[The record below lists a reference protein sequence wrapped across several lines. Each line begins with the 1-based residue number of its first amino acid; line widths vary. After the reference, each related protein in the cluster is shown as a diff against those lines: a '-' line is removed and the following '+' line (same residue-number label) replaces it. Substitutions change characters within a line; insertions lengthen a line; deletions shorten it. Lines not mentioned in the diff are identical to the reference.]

1 MVAIFSGAG
10 TGLERGSGNVVGAA
24 GTVGVAGNGR
34 AGEQIL
40 LNAATGNLVISQ
52 RDEFL
57 VGRGP
62 DAAVSRTYNSLGDL
76 SDDNGDNW
84 RLGGQSHLTMV
95 AGAVNQTGSIL
106 RRHMADGSKVDY
118 AWNGTAYLSTE
129 GAGAYDTLTRAA
141 GGWHWTDG
149 DTRTVAYFEDHGPIA
164 RLRWIDDTSA
174 NRVTYGYTGDRLT
187 SITTNEGSVVEY
199 GWTGNN
205 VTEVR
210 ASYTDLKTGQRLTQT
225 RTRYVYDAANRLAS
239 VTTDLSPLDRSVAD
253 GDVYTTA
260 YTYHDTSR
268 RIATVTQTDGSRMS
282 FAYDAQGRVTGMTQA
297 VSGTVARTTTIA
309 YGNGTTSV
317 TDASGQ
323 VTTLEYNGD
332 GTLKTIV
339 APSTSSGPQATRFT
353 YNVRGDVTSVT
364 DAAGRVTRFVHD
376 DRGNMVTSLDAD
388 GSVTQRTYSAT
399 NQLLTETRDANR
411 IRNADMLGTAGWIIG
426 YSPHGIAGSL
436 YSGVHYDIPFVKA
449 EFTATAA
456 GQVFS
461 IATGTD
467 DWFPTVPGERLAI
480 EIGVEP
486 QGPVSH
492 VSLALF
498 WRDAN
503 GNTIGSADVIS
514 RNGPQPYDTR
524 IGGFVDVPAGAVS
537 ARLETYLATSGAGTG
552 ALALTRPTVTR
563 ALAGQVAMP
572 AFGAVAGGGRP
583 ATTRYA
589 YDSLSRLRYMIDAE
603 GGVTEYRYDGVG
615 NLAWTIAYTESR
627 YDGAALGPTGA
638 PTEAQMDAWGN
649 TADRRAV
656 QATHTLYDARG
667 NVSEQ
672 IGYAGFDANGNAIG
686 GAGQSRTV
694 FTYDHAGQLLS
705 RSVVVAE
712 DGLSP
717 DQGLSR
723 YVLEPGGRGGGET
736 LAKTYT
742 LNPAVRRTAIDADF
756 IRLDSWDGEPL
767 HVFINGTKAFSFTPR
782 TFYDVGTTSL
792 IGDSESGQWSVGGVH
807 GTWSMVSTG
816 AERHL
821 GGNQYATDLV
831 YRLHIEA
838 DGAGASIKLGFGSG
852 LDEARDNEAVAI
864 DNVVVTQ
871 DAQFDDFE
879 NGRAVGWVQNGAPA
893 AVLLPQRGAA
903 GGLNM
908 AVGRLGGTGD
918 AEALSKTFRLNPT
931 QGKADIAFDIAA
943 LDTWDAETMQVYLNG
958 SSVFSF
964 TPGYSATAPGRTG
977 TFAINGLYGRYTI
990 TRVGGEGDITGDLG
1004 TWDQIYTVRIEVE
1017 GVGDSVRLGFGTNL
1031 NGPTWDEALAIDNVR
1046 VGQSA
1051 VVDRFEG
1058 AFPSGWISQSQ
1069 SVPVTSNDGTLGSY
1083 LGRIGGTPGGAE
1095 SIAKTFALDPKLGK
1109 TIVEFDFL
1117 KIDSWDQE
1125 WFKVYLNGT
1134 EAFTYT
1140 PPHYGQPFV
1149 GASGSFAFGGM
1160 TGRYTVAVASNGVA
1174 MSQDGWSD
1182 GVFRVWMEIDNPGSA
1197 LTIGFGAALD
1207 EPLDNES
1214 LGIDNL
1220 SVVQIADSID
1230 RFESGDAAGW
1240 TVGGGQAASIGAP
1253 EWPFTNFLG
1262 RFGASGNAQAV
1273 SKTFA
1278 LNPQHSRTSID
1289 FDFLKIDTWDG
1300 ESFNVHL
1307 NGAIAFS
1314 FQPLF
1319 AAGQG
1324 LNGASGTFAVGA
1336 ISGRYN
1342 IVAAA
1347 PNEPAAKRIYHVH
1360 MEVDGAG
1367 GTVTLGFG
1375 STLDQAAAD
1384 EAFGVDNVRVVQM
1397 PGTMYDDFET
1407 SHIGGWAM
1415 ADGSTPWLNGPTSSE
1430 EGGYSRFLGR
1440 IGGSGGAETL
1450 FKNYAIDPARRRT
1463 TVEFDFLKIDSW
1475 DGEEL
1480 IVFVQGT
1487 AAFRFQPETYAGGHD
1502 AASGGIV
1509 LSDTLRGSYTITSL
1523 GNDMAAPGMDPAYGE
1538 RVYRVRFDID
1548 GAGGNLR
1555 IGFGSTLNEDVW
1567 NEAYGI
1573 DNVRVT
1579 QPTEDS
1585 FDQGQAP
1592 GWFVP
1597 TGYAEI
1603 GGTPRA
1609 TEAQLPMRETFVYD
1623 GMGRLIASTDLN
1635 GGATRIVFD
1644 DAASRTII
1652 TSGNGLTRTSTYTL
1666 AGELIASSEAG
1677 AFVVSGTSTFTYDAV
1692 GYPRM
1697 QTDASGR
1704 STFWLYDKGGR
1715 KVAEVGHNGELVEY
1729 TYDVNNRVLATI
1741 LYAERATAAQ
1751 IALLTD
1757 SQSRPAIGDI
1767 RPVFG
1772 NRDEWTWT
1780 VYDAAGRVT
1789 GITNRRGEV
1798 VEFEYDANGQ
1808 LALTRSY
1815 ANRLDINTVGTFF
1828 SAPVLKVVRPG
1839 ASAADIVSR
1848 NFYDRDGRLVGMLDG
1863 AGYLTTVVYDAAG
1876 RKTDEV
1882 AHANVTASNL
1892 RANGSLA
1899 QLIASVG
1906 TVADD
1911 RQSRFVYD
1919 VQGRLRFA
1927 LDALNY
1933 VTEYRYDNGGN
1944 AGGGVVQAIRYGGT
1958 IPGIR
1963 YTVETASQAVAAAA
1977 LGSNVNTRSDFKVY
1991 DRAGR
1996 VAYTIDP
2003 AGAVVGYR
2011 YDTEGRV
2018 VRETRFAA
2026 TLAMAAAPSRAS
2038 MDLWAQATPS
2048 PDDRT
2053 TRTFYDARG
2062 QVRFS
2067 VDAEGYV
2074 TGYEYDASGRT
2085 TRTVQWD
2092 AKIAL
2097 TDGATTATIGGLVG
2111 SGASETRFLYDPMG
2125 RLTMTIDPLGVR
2137 SKLLYNNLGRV
2148 EFAIDAADTAD
2159 ESRTRYQYDSAGRK
2173 IAETR
2178 AFGWGEQA
2186 TTSYSYDAFGN
2197 LRSFTDPNGNVTTR
2211 TYDRL
2216 GRMTTETN
2224 ALNGVM
2230 HYAYTAFGELAIE
2243 TDQRGNATYRH
2254 YDRRGLL
2261 VAVRDAENYVTET
2274 SYTAFGQVMSVTRR
2288 ERPTTVAPG
2297 AWPGV
2302 AADTGDATTAFE
2314 YDRAGRV
2321 VRTVDAEGFTER
2333 QWYDAFGNLRQVL
2346 NKVGGVTLN
2355 RYDRRGQLIS
2365 QVAPNGSSN
2374 SAGDVIV
2381 RGTDATRFDPTYYGT
2396 VNPDLTG
2403 LSAADLEYHWLNH
2416 GRYEGR
2422 NPNAFFN
2429 TSFYTSTYPDV
2440 VASGQNPLTHFALW
2454 GMNEGRLPA
2463 STFSTGNVSETGGV
2477 MTQFDY
2483 DARGNRT
2490 RMIEAAGLAEAR
2502 VTTYVYDRTD
2512 RLVETHLPEV
2522 TVLLADF
2529 IGSSTVTPVEYYTY
2543 DRRGNVIQTVA
2554 ANGARTLSYYDAL
2567 NRKVAEIGA
2576 TGTFRQFQ
2584 YDASGN
2590 LTHSRTWATPVALPG
2605 WAGGAPPA
2613 APAGTVRETTYT
2625 YDALHRMVG
2634 DRVSNVI
2641 GGWWDGVRHQR
2652 FQGAVGNNYVYDATG
2667 NLIEETNGRG
2677 HTVRHGYDRLGRRV
2691 RTVDAEGF
2699 TTSWV
2704 HDADGNVVRERRWA
2718 TKGAQVE
2725 AAGWQTEV
2733 PAPPHD
2739 DRITSFTYDR
2749 MGRRLSE
2756 TRLNVLT
2763 FSLDANG
2770 NFLAP
2775 DGQYVS
2781 AAVTYSYN
2789 ALGQVVRK
2797 TESTGDYTDFA
2808 YDRSGRMVAET
2819 RSAFVD
2825 SGGNTLAP
2833 VLRYGYDAL
2842 GNLVRTTQGAN
2853 VGGDERVTRHLYDT
2867 AGRMTLSFD
2876 ASGGATDYTY
2886 DIGGNVVRQAYTRF
2900 DADLTTSYF
2909 EAILTVRDILG
2920 RPVEQSIGRWVDNN
2934 HWVKGDAQRT
2944 EYNAFGEV
2952 SRRGIN
2958 GFQEEYAYDNAG
2970 QVWRSN
2976 AGDGVWR
2983 YYLHDGAG
2991 NTILTIEGEGADI
3004 AGLTLDQALAL
3015 VAAPAGSSE
3024 PYPFVD
3030 GVNVTINFFTAT
3042 GQQYGSFQPQ
3052 RERSATER
3060 QDLWTSREI
3069 NAFGEVTRE
3078 TDLAGGWTFFKYN
3091 TMGRLIAKTLP
3102 TISVTNEQGVT
3113 SNVTPVERYF
3123 NDISGRLIGVED
3135 ANGSRTRRSY
3145 MAGTGYGG
3153 TAGLVASEWHA
3164 DGGTVSNGYNRF
3176 GDLTR
3181 VTDEIGRA
3189 TTMAYDAMGRLI
3201 QTIRPSGAWDGW
3213 SYDILGQRTRHWTSY
3228 APSDVERTGYDMQG
3242 RIVSHVAVGG
3252 DTTTTSYSWQG
3263 SLATTGMGTFGGWIA
3278 TKTVANQRT
3287 SVEET
3292 DMFGRRTR
3300 TVDLGGRTT
3309 WLSYDRAGR
3318 MTGSTGAQT
3327 LTYSYY
3333 NTGRMNTVSTT
3344 VGTVG
3349 SGNWSR
3355 ITTTNR
3361 YDAAGNLLGQKTV
3374 DEGAAHQAGGRV
3386 TQDATA
3392 TYDVMGRM
3400 TGWAESGVGTAPAA
3414 SIAYSYDAVGN
3425 IRRSYAQFRSLDAT
3439 GAASSYINLQDYW
3452 YRYDA
3457 MNRVVTAKGQL
3468 LDGTVQRGYDGTD
3481 LQYDAAGQRVRS
3493 ISSINATAMVQNPNY
3508 GGPYQYQ
3515 RVTENQIGSENQI
3528 GVGGDPRLIEVPYRQ
3543 EQFEQYDYSLDGNL
3557 YQVHVAKG
3565 SYEDQGDGKA
3575 IPTAAVGPGVL
3586 RASYDHD
3593 ALGRVTGQTDYLGG
3607 TAGYGRQVTYN
3618 ASGQITTEVVT
3629 QAQRQSSDG
3638 GYDTVRTTN
3647 TTSYGSGAGY
3657 ALGAAV
3663 SVTTESTRNGTT
3675 QPVVTTTNG
3684 YDWYGG
3690 AVLTGTSVTRSG
3702 ATTSSSY
3709 DYDVA
3714 GQLKS
3719 AQIDDGRQRTVTFT
3733 NDLFGQVLRRDETG
3747 PAAGSPHE
3755 VWYRFG
3761 GRQMGYVGN
3770 NGTLDTNYEQSIA
3783 ARTAAPGTGAFR
3795 GGASNYT
3802 PYADFDQSVAPITSY
3817 AQGGGGGSYT
3827 VQAGDTLSGIAQTLW
3842 GDGALWYRLAQA
3854 NGLSGASA
3862 LATGQVLSVPAG
3874 VSKSTHNAG
3883 TFEPYDAAR
3892 IIGDTSPGVAAAPQA
3907 KRNKCGAFGAILM
3920 IAVAVAVTIASSGA
3934 LLALSGSAANIGA
3947 GIGAVLGAG
3956 GATAGAVAT
3965 AGVVGGMIGG
3975 AASQG
3980 VGIALGIQDKFS
3992 WKGVALAGLSAA
4004 VGGSLG
4010 GLGGSGIAGAAIRGV
4025 AGSVLT
4031 QGIAI
4036 ATGLQS
4042 KFDFVGVAVAGVV
4055 GAVGQGIGGD
4065 SQKFGRQ
4072 FGASAASAIAGA
4084 ATRSIL
4090 TGTSFGD
4097 NVKAVLPDVI
4107 ETTIGRLAARSIAG
4121 SGRSGGN
4128 RPAGS
4133 NPISASPETVSDADM
4148 LVPMGEKASALD
4160 AVADGADASPVADVM
4175 GRDAQNPS
4183 RKGTVTVDDM
4193 PVFEGGPVD
4202 GKRTRN
4208 VEYVNEAV
4216 PYTPEVDGR
4225 PLLERDGREMFGYY
4239 QGNPGKN
4246 LSWVDVGSPEQWEQM
4261 RLSQAVNIIIDGGQ
4275 LAALDIANGLLDIP
4289 KGAISGLV
4297 GVANAMLDLRSSDP
4311 TAAIRT
4317 AQRAAS
4323 VRNVISNPSSIVRA
4337 ALEPLRQMF
4346 EEGSVRG
4353 VSSYVGG
4360 AAISAGGVAVVNSVA
4375 SRGIKGVAVEG
4386 RAVEFAAGRQAFTA
4400 DISNVTGKAAT
4411 ARNRA
4416 INAVISEDL
4425 GGLRFTHIPEYSPFI
4440 GHGVAMEGTG
4450 TQIGKQVFNSRS
4462 ALRNTIVH
4470 EELHHRWWSRGV
4482 YGHHPAGSAMETKFY
4497 KTIERYERMRG
4508 W

>member
-24 GTVGVAGNGR
+24 GMVGVAGNGR
-34 AGEQIL
+34 AGEQIQ

-62 DAAVSRTYNSLGDL
+62 DAAVSRTYNSFGDL

-84 RLGGQSHLTMV
+84 RFGGQSHLTMI
-95 AGAVNQTGSIL
+95 AGAINQNGSVL
-106 RRHMADGSKVDY
+106 RRHMADGSTVDY
-118 AWNGTAYLSTE
+118 AWNGATYLSTE
-129 GAGAYDTLTRAA
+129 GTGAYDTLTRSA

-149 DTRTVAYFEDHGPIA
+149 DTRTVAYFEDYGPIA

-210 ASYTDLKTGQRLTQT
+210 ASYTDLTTGQRLTQT

-268 RIATVTQTDGSRMS
+268 RIATVTQTDGSRMT
-282 FAYDAQGRVTGMTQA
+282 FTYDAQGRVTGFAQA
-297 VSGTVARTTTIA
+297 VTGTVSRGTTIA

-332 GTLKTIV
+332 GTLKTII

-376 DRGNMVTSLDAD
+376 DRDNMVTSLDVD

-436 YSGVHYDIPFVKA
+436 YSGVYNDIPFIKSNY
-449 EFTATAA
+449 TATAA

-461 IATGTD
+461 IATGD
-467 DWFPTVPGERLAI
+467 QEWFATVPGERLAI

-492 VSLALF
+492 VSVALF

-603 GGVTEYRYDGVG
+603 GGVTEYRYDSVG
-615 NLAWTIAYTESR
+615 NLAWTIAYTDSR

-638 PTEAQMDAWGN
+638 PTEAQVDAWRG
-649 TADRRAV
+649 TVDLRAV
-656 QATHTLYDARG
+656 QATNTLYDARG

-672 IGYAGFDANGNAIG
+672 IGYAAFNGSGHAV
-686 GAGQSRTV
+686 AGPGMSRTV

-717 DQGLSR
+717 AQGLSR
-723 YVLEPGGRGGGET
+723 YLLEPGACGGGET
-736 LAKTYT
+736 LAKTYA

-756 IRLDSWDGEPL
+756 IRLDSWDAEPL
-767 HVFINGTKAFSFTPR
+767 HVFINGTKAFSFTP
-782 TFYDVGTTSL
+782 TTVFATPVE
-792 IGDSESGQWSVGGVH
+792 GDSASGQWSVGGTH

-821 GGNQYATDLV
+821 GGNADYTDLV
-831 YRLHIEA
+831 YRMHIEA
-838 DGAGASIKLGFGSG
+838 DGAGGSIKLGFGSG
-852 LDEARDNEAVAI
+852 LNEERTNEAIAI

-879 NGRAVGWVQNGAPA
+879 NGRAIGWVQNGAPA
-893 AVLLPQRGAA
+893 SVLLPQRGAA

-918 AEALSKTFRLNPT
+918 AEALSKTFRLNPV
-931 QGKADIAFDIAA
+931 QGKADISFDIAA

-958 SSVFSF
+958 SSIFSF

-977 TFAINGLYGRYTI
+977 TFNINGLYGRYTI
-990 TRVGGEGDITGDLG
+990 SRVGGEGDITGDLG
-1004 TWDQIYTVRIEVE
+1004 TYDQIYTVRIDVE
-1017 GVGDSVRLGFGTNL
+1017 GVGDAVRLGFGTNL

-1046 VGQSA
+1046 VGQPA
-1051 VVDRFEG
+1051 VVDTFEG
-1058 AFPSGWISQSQ
+1058 ASPSGWISQSQ
-1069 SVPVTSNDGTLGSY
+1069 SVPVTTNDGSLGSY

-1149 GASGSFAFGGM
+1149 GANGSFAFGGM

-1197 LTIGFGAALD
+1197 LTIGFGAALN

-1230 RFESGDAAGW
+1230 RFEGGDAAGW
-1240 TVGGGQAASIGAP
+1240 TVGGGQIASIGAP

-1262 RFGASGNAQAV
+1262 KFGASGNAQAV

-1314 FQPLF
+1314 FQPVF

-1324 LNGASGTFAVGA
+1324 QTGASGTFAVGA
-1336 ISGRYN
+1336 ITGRYN
-1342 IVAAA
+1342 VIAT
-1347 PNEPAAKRIYHVH
+1347 PINDQTGKQTYHVH

-1367 GTVTLGFG
+1367 GAVTLGFG

-1415 ADGSTPWLNGPTSSE
+1415 ADGSTPWLAGPDTFE
-1430 EGGYSRFLGR
+1430 DGGYSRFLGR

-1475 DGEEL
+1475 DAEEL
-1480 IVFVQGT
+1480 IVFVQGM

-1502 AASGGIV
+1502 AASGGGII

-1523 GNDMAAPGMDPAYGE
+1523 GSDMVAPGASPDYGE
-1538 RVYRVRFDID
+1538 RVYRVRVDID
-1548 GAGGNLR
+1548 GVGSNLR
-1555 IGFGSTLNEDVW
+1555 IGFGSTLNESVW

-1579 QPTEDS
+1579 QSTDDS

-1597 TGYAEI
+1597 VGYAEV
-1603 GGTPRA
+1603 GGSPRA
-1609 TEAQLPMRETFVYD
+1609 TDAQLPMRETFVYD

-1644 DAASRTII
+1644 DAASRTVL
-1652 TSGNGLTRTSTYTL
+1652 SLSNGLTRTSTYTL

-1677 AFVVSGTSTFTYDAV
+1677 AFVTGGTSTFTYDAV

-1715 KVAEVGHNGELVEY
+1715 KLAEVGHNGELVEY

-1741 LYAERATAAQ
+1741 RYAERATATQ
-1751 IALLTD
+1751 IALLAD
-1757 SQSRPAIGDI
+1757 PQSRPAMVDI

-1772 NRDEWTWT
+1772 SRDDWTWT

-1789 GITNRRGEV
+1789 GVTNRRGEV
-1798 VEFEYDANGQ
+1798 VEFEYDASGQ

-1828 SAPVLKVVRPG
+1828 STPMLKIVRP
-1839 ASAADIVSR
+1839 AVSAADIVSR
-1848 NFYDRDGRLVGMLDG
+1848 NFYDRDGRLVGTLDG
-1863 AGYLTTVVYDAAG
+1863 AGYLRTVVYDAVG
-1876 RKTDEV
+1876 RKIEET
-1882 AHANVTASNL
+1882 AHANVTAAGL

-1899 QLIASVG
+1899 QLLASVG
-1906 TVADD
+1906 TAADD
-1911 RQSRFVYD
+1911 RTSRSVYD
-1919 VQGRLRFA
+1919 AQGRLRFA

-1944 AGGGVVQAIRYGGT
+1944 ANGGVRQTIRYGGT

-1977 LGSNVNTRSDFKVY
+1977 LGSYATTRSDFTVY

-1996 VAYTIDP
+1996 VAYTIDGV
-2003 AGAVVGYR
+2003 GAVVGYQ
-2011 YDTEGRV
+2011 YDAEGRV
-2018 VRETRFAA
+2018 TRETQFAA
-2026 TLAMAAAPSRAS
+2026 TLAAAAAPSRAT
-2038 MDLWAQATPS
+2038 MDQWAQANPS
-2048 PDDRT
+2048 SGDRT

-2074 TGYEYDASGRT
+2074 TGHEYDASGRIM
-2085 TRTVQWD
+2085 RTVQWD

-2097 TDGATTATIGGLVG
+2097 TDSATTATIGGLVG
-2111 SGASETRFLYDPMG
+2111 SGASETRFFYDPMG
-2125 RLTMTIDPLGVR
+2125 RLSMTVDPVGVR
-2137 SKLLYNNLGRV
+2137 SRLLYDNVGRI
-2148 EFAIDAADTAD
+2148 EFTIDAADSPE
-2159 ESRTRYQYDSAGRK
+2159 ESRTRYQYDSSGRK
-2173 IAETR
+2173 VAETR
-2178 AFGWGEQA
+2178 ALGWPEQV
-2186 TTSYSYDAFGN
+2186 TTSYTYDAFGN
-2197 LRSFTDPNGNVTTR
+2197 LQTFTDPNGNTTTR
-2211 TYDRL
+2211 THDRL
-2216 GRMTTETN
+2216 GRIVTETD
-2224 ALNGVM
+2224 ALNGVTQ
-2230 HYAYTAFGELAIE
+2230 YTYNGFGELVIE
-2243 TDQRGNATYRH
+2243 TDERGNATYRH
-2254 YDRRGLL
+2254 YDRRGLM
-2261 VAVRDAENYVTET
+2261 VAMRDAENYVTET
-2274 SYTAFGQVMSVTRR
+2274 SYTAFGQIASVTRR
-2288 ERPTTVAPG
+2288 ERPTTAAPG

-2302 AADTGDATTAFE
+2302 TADPGDATTAFE
-2314 YDRAGRV
+2314 YDRKGRV
-2321 VRTVDAEGFTER
+2321 IRTVDAEGFTER

-2355 RYDRRGQLIS
+2355 RYDRRGQLIE
-2365 QVAPNGSSN
+2365 QVAPNGSTDPD
-2374 SAGDVIV
+2374 GTVIV
-2381 RGTDATRFDPTYYGT
+2381 RGTDVTRFDPEYYGMA
-2396 VNPDLTG
+2396 NPDLTG
-2403 LSAADLEYHWLNH
+2403 SPAATLEYHWLNH

-2429 TSFYTSTYPDV
+2429 TSYYLTTYSDV
-2440 VASGQNPLTHFALW
+2440 VASGQNPLAHFALY
-2454 GMNEGRLPA
+2454 GMNEGRHPA
-2463 STFSTGNVSETGGV
+2463 STFSTGNVAETGGV
-2477 MTQFDY
+2477 VTQFEY
-2483 DARGNRT
+2483 DARGNRV
-2490 RMIEAAGLAEAR
+2490 RMIEAAGIPEAR
-2502 VTTYVYDRTD
+2502 TTDYVYDRTD
-2512 RLVETHLPEV
+2512 RLIETHLPTV
-2522 TVLLADF
+2522 TVLSADF
-2529 IGSSTVTPVEYYTY
+2529 IGGSTVTPVEYYTY
-2543 DRRGNVIQTVA
+2543 DRRGNVVQTMA

-2567 NRKVAEIGA
+2567 NRKIAEIGA
-2576 TGTFRQFQ
+2576 VGTFQRFD
-2584 YDASGN
+2584 YDPSGN
-2590 LTHSRTWATPVALPG
+2590 LTRSRTWETTVALPG

-2613 APAGTVRETTYT
+2613 APAGAFRETTNT
-2625 YDALHRMVG
+2625 YDALHRMTG
-2634 DRVSNVI
+2634 SRVSDVI
-2641 GGWWDGVRHQR
+2641 GGWWGGVRHQR
-2652 FQGAVGNNYVYDATG
+2652 FQGAVGSNYVYDASG
-2667 NLIEETNGRG
+2667 NLIEEINGRG
-2677 HTVRHGYDRLGRRV
+2677 HIVRHAYDRLGRRV

-2704 HDADGNVVRERRWA
+2704 RDSDGNIVRERRWA
-2718 TKGAQVE
+2718 TKGAHVE
-2725 AAGWQTEV
+2725 AAGWQAEV

-2739 DRITSFTYDR
+2739 DRITDFVYDR

-2770 NFLAP
+2770 NFAAP

-2781 AAVTYSYN
+2781 AAVTYAYN

-2819 RSAFVD
+2819 RSAFVE
-2825 SGGNTLAP
+2825 SGATATAP

-2842 GNLVRTTQGAN
+2842 GNLVRTTQGASA
-2853 VGGDERVTRHLYDT
+2853 GGEERVTRHLYDT
-2867 AGRMTLSFD
+2867 AGRMFRSID
-2876 ASGGATDYTY
+2876 AAGGVTDYTY
-2886 DIGGNVVRQAYTRF
+2886 DIGGNLVRQAYTRF
-2900 DADLTTSYF
+2900 DPDLATGYY
-2909 EAILTVRDILG
+2909 EASLIVRDILG
-2920 RPVEQSIGRWVDNN
+2920 RVVEQSAGRWVNN
-2934 HWVKGDAQRT
+2934 TYWVKGDIQRT

-2958 GFQEEYAYDNAG
+2958 GLQEEYAYDNAG

-2991 NTILTIEGEGADI
+2991 NAMLTIEGEGADI
-3004 AGLTLDQALAL
+3004 AGLSLDQALAL
-3015 VAAPAGSSE
+3015 VAVPAGSSE

-3030 GVNVTINFFTAT
+3030 GVNVTINLFSAT
-3042 GQQYGSFQPQ
+3042 GQQYASFQPQ

-3060 QDLWTSREI
+3060 QDLWTSRDI

-3078 TDLAGGWTFFKYN
+3078 TDLAGGWTLLKYN
-3091 TMGRLIAKTLP
+3091 TMGRLISKTLP

-3123 NDISGRLIGVED
+3123 NDVSGRLIGVED

-3145 MAGTGYGG
+3145 LAGTGYGG
-3153 TAGLVASEWHA
+3153 TAGLVVSEWHA
-3164 DGGTVSNGYNRF
+3164 DGGRIDNGYNRF

-3201 QTIRPSGAWDGW
+3201 QTTRPSGAWDAW
-3213 SYDILGQRTRHWTSY
+3213 SYDILGQRIRHWTSY
-3228 APSDVERTGYDMQG
+3228 ASSDVERTGYDMQG

-3263 SLATTGMGTFGGWIA
+3263 SLATSGMGTFGGWVA
-3278 TKTVANQRT
+3278 TKTVANGRS
-3287 SVEET
+3287 SVEDT
-3292 DMFGRRTR
+3292 DVFGRRTR

-3309 WLSYDRAGR
+3309 SLSYDRAGR

-3344 VGTVG
+3344 VGTEE
-3349 SGNWSR
+3349 SGKWSR

-3361 YDAAGNLLGQKTV
+3361 YDAAGNLLAQHTS
-3374 DEGAAHQAGGRV
+3374 DEGSKIFSFTNGEGQEEGYPVGWNYV

-3425 IRRSYAQFRSLDAT
+3425 IRRSYAEYRGLTAT
-3439 GAASSYINLQDYW
+3439 GGATGYLVAQDNW

-3457 MNRVVTAKGQL
+3457 MNRVVTTKGQL
-3468 LDGTVQRGYDGTD
+3468 SGGTIQRGDGGAD

-3493 ISSINATAMVQNPNY
+3493 TGSVEAKATVYNPNSDGSSPY
-3508 GGPYQYQ
+3508 GN
-3515 RVTENQIGSENQI
+3515 VTENQIGN
-3528 GVGGDPRLIEVPYRQ
+3528 GGGSSTTEVTYRQ
-3543 EQFEQYDYSLDGNL
+3543 EQIERYDYTVDGHLDKVYISKGGYDDQYDGTVLP
-3557 YQVHVAKG
+3557 V
-3565 SYEDQGDGKA
+3565 
-3575 IPTAAVGPGVL
+3575 PAVDLVEL
-3586 RASYDHD
+3586 LASYTYDT
-3593 ALGRVTGQTDYLGG
+3593 LGRVTRQIDYLVGG
-3607 TAGYGRQVTYN
+3607 ATGYDRQVAYN
-3618 ASGQITTEVVT
+3618 AKGQITTETVT
-3629 QAQRQSSDG
+3629 QARARSG
-3638 GYDTVRTTN
+3638 GYDTVTTTN
-3647 TTSYGSGAGY
+3647 TTDYGIGTGY

-3663 SVTTESTRNGTT
+3663 SVTTDTTRNSVAD
-3675 QPVVTTTNG
+3675 PVTTTSNS
-3684 YDWYGG
+3684 YAWYGG

-3709 DYDVA
+3709 DYDAA

-3719 AQIDDGRQRTVTFT
+3719 AYINDGRSREVKFT
-3733 NDLFGQVLRRDETG
+3733 NDLFGQVIRRDEDG
-3747 PAAGSPHE
+3747 PSTGSPHE
-3755 VWYRFG
+3755 VWHRFG

-3770 NGTLDTNYEQSIA
+3770 NGTLDTNYDQSIA
-3783 ARTAAPGTGAFR
+3783 TRTAPGGTGAFR
-3795 GGASNYT
+3795 GGAAYATSH
-3802 PYADFDQSVAPITSY
+3802 ADFDQSVAPITSY

-3934 LLALSGSAANIGA
+3934 LAAASISAAGGGSVGLGA
-3947 GIGAVLGAG
+3947 GITAAFGGTLAGGAALTTVGMAAV
-3956 GATAGAVAT
+3956 GATAGA
-3965 AGVVGGMIGG
+3965 IGSV
-3975 AASQG
+3975 ASQG
-3980 VGIALGIQDKFS
+3980 VGIALGIQDKID
-3992 WKGVALAGLSAA
+3992 WKGVALSGISAA
-4004 VGGSLG
+4004 VGGALG
-4010 GLGGSGIAGAAIRGV
+4010 GLDILSGAKGFGAVLQGAGRAAVGNV
-4025 AGSVLT
+4025 AT

-4036 ATGLQS
+4036 ATRLQS
-4042 KFDFVGVAVAGVV
+4042 KFDFAGVAVAAATGAGVSGAGRLGV
-4055 GAVGQGIGGD
+4055 GGIGGRVL
-4065 SQKFGRQ
+4065 SGMA
-4072 FGASAASAIAGA
+4072 GAIAGGA
-4084 ATRSIL
+4084 ARSIID
-4090 TGTSFGD
+4090 GSSFGD
-4097 NVKAVLPDVI
+4097 NIKAALPDVI
-4107 ETTIGRLAARSIAG
+4107 GSVIGEVVAAGFAGRDYYEETKYQTASVQIGSDAYPTTDIIVVGRIMRDNARNFFEKIWDDIKGIGRRIRSGLNLERASDALVARITEATSPPPQAVYNQITRTNSPYQAILPGFRTNSAALFEQFSRSQWATITDPY
-4121 SGRSGGN
+4121 SGRPHAVLTAGPTAAEQRRITEATADRAFWSQPGPVGLGDVMYVATRNRGGTLN
-4128 RPAGS
+4128 SAYAAQALGNQVQDLLSAGVVVKTAQS
-4133 NPISASPETVSDADM
+4133 VRLT
-4148 LVPMGEKASALD
+4148 ASATTRSAPLFSLVGKGVATAPINTKIVLQD
-4160 AVADGADASPVADVM
+4160 VTNQAVADLAANPALARRLMSQGSYQHLVEGTNLAPASY
-4175 GRDAQNPS
+4175 
-4183 RKGTVTVDDM
+4183 
-4193 PVFEGGPVD
+4193 
-4202 GKRTRN
+4202 GKAVERLTA
-4208 VEYVNEAV
+4208 EYVSADPALSTILSYQSRPFVSTPDFLGYEGYNLRSLDITTEASRARHLARPYG
-4216 PYTPEVDGR
+4216 PYTEIVTH
-4225 PLLERDGREMFGYY
+4225 
-4239 QGNPGKN
+4239 PGLPSN
-4246 LSWVDVGSPEQWEQM
+4246 L
-4261 RLSQAVNIIIDGGQ
+4261 
-4275 LAALDIANGLLDIP
+4275 
-4289 KGAISGLV
+4289 
-4297 GVANAMLDLRSSDP
+4297 
-4311 TAAIRT
+4311 
-4317 AQRAAS
+4317 
-4323 VRNVISNPSSIVRA
+4323 
-4337 ALEPLRQMF
+4337 
-4346 EEGSVRG
+4346 
-4353 VSSYVGG
+4353 
-4360 AAISAGGVAVVNSVA
+4360 
-4375 SRGIKGVAVEG
+4375 
-4386 RAVEFAAGRQAFTA
+4386 
-4400 DISNVTGKAAT
+4400 
-4411 ARNRA
+4411 
-4416 INAVISEDL
+4416 
-4425 GGLRFTHIPEYSPFI
+4425 
-4440 GHGVAMEGTG
+4440 
-4450 TQIGKQVFNSRS
+4450 VF
-4462 ALRNTIVH
+4462 
-4470 EELHHRWWSRGV
+4470 
-4482 YGHHPAGSAMETKFY
+4482 PQ
-4497 KTIERYERMRG
+4497 
-4508 W
+4508 

>member
-24 GTVGVAGNGR
+24 GIVGVAGNGR
-34 AGEQIL
+34 AGEQIQ

-95 AGAVNQTGSIL
+95 AGAVNETGSVL
-106 RRHMADGSKVDY
+106 RRHMADGSTVDY

-129 GAGAYDTLTRAA
+129 GAGAYDTLTRSA

-149 DTRTVAYFEDHGPIA
+149 DTRTVAYFEDYSGGIA

-187 SITTNEGSVVEY
+187 SITTNDGGVVEY

-268 RIATVTQTDGSRMS
+268 RIATVTQTDGSRMT
-282 FAYDAQGRVTGMTQA
+282 FTYDAQGRVTGFAQA
-297 VSGTVARTTTIA
+297 VTGTVSRGTTIA

-332 GTLKTIV
+332 GTLKTII

-411 IRNADMLGTAGWIIG
+411 IRNADMLGTAGWFHGWNPDAIGGPLYTGVWDGIG
-426 YSPHGIAGSL
+426 Y
-436 YSGVHYDIPFVKA
+436 VKSS
-449 EFTATAA
+449 FTSTAA
-456 GQVFS
+456 GQLYS
-461 IATGTD
+461 IANALS
-467 DWFPTVPGERLAI
+467 DWFPTVPGERLAVD
-480 EIGVEP
+480 IGVEAA
-486 QGPVSH
+486 GPVER
-492 VSLALF
+492 VSVTLV
-498 WRDAN
+498 WVDAN
-503 GNTIGSADVIS
+503 ENVIGGVEVAS
-514 RNGPQPYDTR
+514 RTGPQLYNTR
-524 IGGFVDVPAGAVS
+524 IGGFVDVPAGAVK
-537 ARLETYLATSGAGTG
+537 ARLETYLATNGAGTG

-563 ALAGQVAMP
+563 ALADQVAMP

-603 GGVTEYRYDGVG
+603 GGVTEYRYDSVG
-615 NLAWTIAYTESR
+615 NLAWTIAYTDSR

-638 PTEAQMDAWGN
+638 PTEAQVDAWRG
-649 TADRRAV
+649 TVDLRAV
-656 QATHTLYDARG
+656 QATHTLYDTRG

-672 IGYAGFDANGNAIG
+672 IGYAGFDTNGNAV
-686 GAGQSRTV
+686 AGPGMSRTV

-717 DQGLSR
+717 TQGLSR
-723 YVLEPGGRGGGET
+723 YLLEPGARGGGET
-736 LAKTYT
+736 LAKTYA

-756 IRLDSWDGEPL
+756 IRLDSWDAEPL
-767 HVFINGTKAFSFTPR
+767 HVFINGSKAFSFTP
-782 TFYDVGTTSL
+782 TAVFGGSAE
-792 IGDSESGQWSVGGVH
+792 GDSASGQWSVGGVH

-821 GGNQYATDLV
+821 GGDATYTDLV

-852 LDEARDNEAVAI
+852 LNQARSDEAVAI

-879 NGRAVGWVQNGAPA
+879 NGRAAGWVQNGAPA
-893 AVLLPQRGAA
+893 SALLPQRGAT

-931 QGKADIAFDIAA
+931 QGNADIAFDIAA

-958 SSVFSF
+958 SSIFSF
-964 TPGYSATAPGRTG
+964 TPGYSATTPGRTG

-990 TRVGGEGDITGDLG
+990 TRVNGEGDITGDMG

-1149 GASGSFAFGGM
+1149 GANGSFAFGGM

-1230 RFESGDAAGW
+1230 RFEGGDAAGW
-1240 TVGGGQAASIGAP
+1240 TVGAGQAATIGAA
-1253 EWPFTNFLG
+1253 EGPFTNFLG

-1278 LNPQHSRTSID
+1278 LNPQHNRTSID

-1300 ESFNVHL
+1300 EAFNVHL
-1307 NGAIAFS
+1307 NGAVAFS

-1319 AAGQG
+1319 MAGQG
-1324 LNGASGTFAVGA
+1324 QTGASGTFAVGA
-1336 ISGRYN
+1336 ITGRYN
-1342 IVAAA
+1342 IVAAPINDPTGDRA
-1347 PNEPAAKRIYHVH
+1347 YHVH

-1367 GTVTLGFG
+1367 GAVTLGFG

-1407 SHIGGWAM
+1407 GHIGGWAM
-1415 ADGSTPWLNGPTSSE
+1415 ADGSTPSLTGPTSFE
-1430 EGGYSRFLGR
+1430 DGGFSRFLGR
-1440 IGGSGGAETL
+1440 IGGSGGAEAL

-1463 TVEFDFLKIDSW
+1463 TVQFDLLKIDSW
-1475 DGEEL
+1475 DAEEL
-1480 IVFVQGT
+1480 IVFVQGM

-1502 AASGGIV
+1502 AASGGGIV

-1523 GNDMAAPGMDPAYGE
+1523 GEDMLPPGAHYAYGE
-1538 RVYRVRFDID
+1538 RVYRIRLDID

-1555 IGFGSTLNEDVW
+1555 IGFGSTLDEDVW

-1597 TGYAEI
+1597 IGYAEI
-1603 GGTPRA
+1603 GGTQRA
-1609 TEAQLPMRETFVYD
+1609 TEAQLPTRETFVYD

-1741 LYAERATAAQ
+1741 RYAERATAAQ

-1757 SQSRPAIGDI
+1757 PQSRPAMSDI

-1772 NRDEWTWT
+1772 ARDEWTWT

-1789 GITNRRGEV
+1789 GITNRWGEV
-1798 VEFEYDANGQ
+1798 VEFEYDASGQ

-1815 ANRLDINTVGTFF
+1815 ANRVNNTIVDTFF
-1828 SAPVLKVVRPG
+1828 SAPVLKIVRPA

-1848 NFYDRDGRLVGMLDG
+1848 NFYDRDGRLVGTLDG

-1977 LGSNVNTRSDFKVY
+1977 LGSNMNTRSDFTVH

-2003 AGAVVGYR
+2003 TGAVIGYR

-2026 TLAMAAAPSRAS
+2026 TMPVAAAPSRAS
-2038 MDLWAQATPS
+2038 MDLWAQTNPS

-2053 TRTFYDARG
+2053 TRIFYDARG

-2074 TGYEYDASGRT
+2074 TGHEYDASGRT

-2092 AKIAL
+2092 AQIAL
-2097 TDGATTATIGGLVG
+2097 TDGATTATIGGLVS
-2111 SGASETRFLYDPMG
+2111 SGASETRFFYDPMG

-2137 SKLLYNNLGRV
+2137 SKLLYDNLGRV
-2148 EFAIDAADTAD
+2148 EFAIDAADSPE

-2197 LRSFTDPNGNVTTR
+2197 LQTFTDPNGNVTTR
-2211 TYDRL
+2211 AYDRL

-2230 HYAYTAFGELAIE
+2230 QYAYTAFGELAIE

-2297 AWPGV
+2297 AWPNV
-2302 AADTGDATTAFE
+2302 AADPGDATTAFE

-2321 VRTVDAEGFTER
+2321 VRTVDAAGFTER

-2381 RGTDATRFDPTYYGT
+2381 RGTDATRFDPNYYGM

-2440 VASGQNPLTHFALW
+2440 AASGHNPLTHFALW
-2454 GMNEGRLPA
+2454 GINEGRLPA
-2463 STFSTGNVSETGGV
+2463 STFATGNVSETGGV
-2477 MTQFDY
+2477 MTQFVY

-2512 RLVETHLPEV
+2512 RLIETHLPGV

-2543 DRRGNVIQTVA
+2543 DRRGNVIQTMA

-2567 NRKVAEIGA
+2567 NRKVVEIGA
-2576 TGTFRQFQ
+2576 TGTYRQFQ

-2590 LTHSRTWATPVALPG
+2590 LTRSRTWATPIALPG
-2605 WAGGAPPA
+2605 GAGGAPPA
-2613 APAGTVRETTYT
+2613 APAGTLRETIYT
-2625 YDALHRMVG
+2625 YDALHRMVT
-2634 DRVSNVI
+2634 DRVSDVI
-2641 GGWWDGVRHQR
+2641 GGWWGGVRHQR
-2652 FQGAVGNNYVYDATG
+2652 FQGAVGNNYVYDAAG
-2667 NLIEETNGRG
+2667 NLIEEVNGRG
-2677 HTVRHGYDRLGRRV
+2677 ISTLHAYDRLGRRI
-2691 RTVDAEGF
+2691 RTVDAGGF
-2699 TTSWV
+2699 TTSWIR
-2704 HDADGNVVRERRWA
+2704 DSDGNVVCERRWA
-2718 TKGAQVE
+2718 TQGAHVE

-2733 PAPPHD
+2733 PVPPHN
-2739 DRITSFTYDR
+2739 DRITDFVYDR

-2756 TRLNVLT
+2756 TRLNVLA
-2763 FSLDANG
+2763 FSLDATG
-2770 NFLAP
+2770 NFAVP
-2775 DGQYVS
+2775 GGEYVS
-2781 AAVTYSYN
+2781 AAVTYAYN

-2825 SGGNTLAP
+2825 SGGTALAP
-2833 VLRYGYDAL
+2833 VLGYGYDAL

-2853 VGGDERVTRHLYDT
+2853 VGEDKRVTRHLYDT
-2867 AGRMTLSFD
+2867 AGRMSQSID
-2876 ASGGATDYTY
+2876 ATGGVTDYAY
-2886 DIGGNVVRQAYTRF
+2886 DIGGNLVRQAYTR
-2900 DADLTTSYF
+2900 ADSDSTNEYY
-2909 EAILTVRDILG
+2909 EASLFVRDILG
-2920 RPVEQSIGRWVDNN
+2920 RVVEQSVGRRVNN
-2934 HWVKGDAQRT
+2934 TSWAKGDAQRT

-2958 GFQEEYAYDNAG
+2958 GFEEEYAYDNAG

-2991 NTILTIEGEGADI
+2991 NAMLTIEGEGADI

-3015 VAAPAGSSE
+3015 VAVPAGSSE

-3030 GVNVTINFFTAT
+3030 GVNVTLNLFSGT
-3042 GQQYGSFQPQ
+3042 GQQYASFQPQ

-3060 QDLWTSREI
+3060 RDLWTSRDI

-3078 TDLAGGWTFFKYN
+3078 TDLAGGWTFFQYN

-3123 NDISGRLIGVED
+3123 NDASGRLIGVED

-3145 MAGTGYGG
+3145 LAGTGYGG
-3153 TAGLVASEWHA
+3153 TAGLVTSEWHA
-3164 DGGTVSNGYNRF
+3164 DGGKISNGYSRF
-3176 GDLTR
+3176 GDLTQ
-3181 VTDEIGRA
+3181 VTDEIDRT
-3189 TTMAYDAMGRLI
+3189 TTMTYDAMGRLI
-3201 QTIRPSGAWDGW
+3201 QTIRPSAAWDKW
-3213 SYDILGQRTRHWTSY
+3213 SYDILGQRIRHWTSY
-3228 APSDVERTGYDMQG
+3228 APLDVERTDYDMQG
-3242 RIVSHVAVGG
+3242 RIVSHIAVGG
-3252 DTTTTSYSWQG
+3252 DTTTTAYAWQG
-3263 SLATTGMGTFGGWIA
+3263 SLATSGMGTFGGWIA
-3278 TKTVANQRT
+3278 TKTVTNGRS
-3287 SVEET
+3287 SVEDT
-3292 DMFGRRTR
+3292 DVFGRRTR
-3300 TVDLGGRTT
+3300 TVDLGGLTT
-3309 WLSYDRAGR
+3309 LLSYDRAGR

-3333 NTGRMNTVSTT
+3333 NTGRMSTVSTM
-3344 VGTVG
+3344 VGTEE
-3349 SGNWSR
+3349 SENWSR
-3355 ITTTNR
+3355 ITTTNS
-3361 YDAAGNLLGQKTV
+3361 YDVSGNLSKQKTV
-3374 DEGAAHQAGGRV
+3374 DEGAERELYYDEWGWQDSIDRTWSRV

-3400 TGWAESGVGTAPAA
+3400 TGWAESGAGTAPAA

-3425 IRRSYAQFRSLDAT
+3425 IRRSYAQFRTLDAT
-3439 GAASSYINLQDYW
+3439 GAASSYVNEQDYW

-3468 LDGTVQRGYDGTD
+3468 LAGTVQRGYYGSD

-3493 ISSINATAMVQNPNY
+3493 INSIDATATVDNPNSDD
-3508 GGPYQYQ
+3508 PYQYQ
-3515 RVTENQIGSENQI
+3515 NQTGNQIGAENQIDI
-3528 GVGGDPRLIEVPYRQ
+3528 GGGPSTINVWYRQ
-3543 EQFEQYDYSLDGNL
+3543 EQVERYDYSLDGNL
-3557 YQVHVAKG
+3557 YEVYVAKG
-3565 SYEDQGDGKA
+3565 GYEDQGDGTA
-3575 IPTAAVGPGVL
+3575 LPTAAVGSGVRQAL
-3586 RASYDHD
+3586 YEHD
-3593 ALGRVTGQTDYLGG
+3593 ALGRVTRQTDYLAG
-3607 TAGYGRQVTYN
+3607 TAGYDRQVTYN
-3618 ASGQITTEVVT
+3618 ASGQIATEVVT
-3629 QAQRQSSDG
+3629 QAQRKTNG
-3638 GYDTVRTTN
+3638 TYDTIETTSTTN
-3647 TTSYGSGAGY
+3647 YGVGAGY

-3663 SVTTESTRNGTT
+3663 SVTTSSKRNGTAE
-3675 QPVVTTTNG
+3675 PVVTTSNS

-3690 AVLTGTSVTRSG
+3690 AVLSQTSVARAG
-3702 ATTSSSY
+3702 AATTNSY
-3709 DYDVA
+3709 YNYDAA

-3719 AQIDDGRQRTVTFT
+3719 AYINDGRAREVTFT

-3747 PAAGSPHE
+3747 PASGSPHE

-3770 NGTLDTNYEQSIA
+3770 NGTLDTDYGQSIA

-3795 GGASNYT
+3795 GGSTYAMSH
-3802 PYADFDQSVAPITSY
+3802 ADFDQSVAPITSY

-3827 VQAGDTLSGIAQTLW
+3827 VQAGDTLSGIAQLLW

-3883 TFEPYDAAR
+3883 TFEPYDAGR

-3907 KRNKCGAFGAILM
+3907 KRNKCGAFGTILM

-3934 LLALSGSAANIGA
+3934 LAAASISAAGGGSVGLGA
-3947 GIGAVLGAG
+3947 GIAAAFGGTLVGGASLTTIGMVAV
-3956 GATAGAVAT
+3956 GATAGA
-3965 AGVVGGMIGG
+3965 IGSI
-3975 AASQG
+3975 ASQG
-3980 VGIALGIQDKFS
+3980 VGVALGIQDKID
-3992 WKGVALAGLSAA
+3992 WKGVALSGLSGA
-4004 VGGSLG
+4004 VGGLV
-4010 GLGGSGIAGAAIRGV
+4010 GGSAAIRNIANPIVRGAV
-4025 AGSVLT
+4025 SGALGSAVT
-4031 QGIAI
+4031 QGVSVVS
-4036 ATGLQS
+4036 GLQA
-4042 KFDFVGVAVAGVV
+4042 KFDFAGVAVAGVV
-4055 GAVGQGIGGD
+4055 GAVGQWIGGD

-4072 FGASAASAIAGA
+4072 VGASAASAIAGA

-4097 NVKAVLPDVI
+4097 NVKAVLPD
-4107 ETTIGRLAARSIAG
+4107 ESWLGLSAQARGFDKWIA
-4121 SGRSGGN
+4121 
-4128 RPAGS
+4128 
-4133 NPISASPETVSDADM
+4133 
-4148 LVPMGEKASALD
+4148 
-4160 AVADGADASPVADVM
+4160 
-4175 GRDAQNPS
+4175 
-4183 RKGTVTVDDM
+4183 
-4193 PVFEGGPVD
+4193 
-4202 GKRTRN
+4202 
-4208 VEYVNEAV
+4208 
-4216 PYTPEVDGR
+4216 
-4225 PLLERDGREMFGYY
+4225 
-4239 QGNPGKN
+4239 
-4246 LSWVDVGSPEQWEQM
+4246 VG
-4261 RLSQAVNIIIDGGQ
+4261 
-4275 LAALDIANGLLDIP
+4275 
-4289 KGAISGLV
+4289 
-4297 GVANAMLDLRSSDP
+4297 
-4311 TAAIRT
+4311 
-4317 AQRAAS
+4317 
-4323 VRNVISNPSSIVRA
+4323 
-4337 ALEPLRQMF
+4337 
-4346 EEGSVRG
+4346 
-4353 VSSYVGG
+4353 
-4360 AAISAGGVAVVNSVA
+4360 
-4375 SRGIKGVAVEG
+4375 
-4386 RAVEFAAGRQAFTA
+4386 
-4400 DISNVTGKAAT
+4400 
-4411 ARNRA
+4411 
-4416 INAVISEDL
+4416 
-4425 GGLRFTHIPEYSPFI
+4425 
-4440 GHGVAMEGTG
+4440 
-4450 TQIGKQVFNSRS
+4450 
-4462 ALRNTIVH
+4462 
-4470 EELHHRWWSRGV
+4470 
-4482 YGHHPAGSAMETKFY
+4482 
-4497 KTIERYERMRG
+4497 
-4508 W
+4508 